1 MTALQFFGRGIWQVF
16 FRISG
21 REIVFFSFL
30 DIFFGFWVKVFFG
43 FLGGVKIC
51 FYLMAYGSF
60 RLLDLLINS
69 GLWIWSQFQA
79 IWTLKMA
86 FLGPVQSYSIWG
98 FRSLRFKKNRIET
111 GSNRILTGKLCF
123 FRLFFDVGILTKW
136 FLSLRTLQS
145 EMLKDRL
152 HL

>member
-1 MTALQFFGRGIWQVF
+1 
-16 FRISG
+16 
-21 REIVFFSFL
+21 
-30 DIFFGFWVKVFFG
+30 
-43 FLGGVKIC
+43 
-51 FYLMAYGSF
+51 MAYGSF

-69 GLWIWSQFQA
+69 GLWIWSRFQA

-111 GSNRILTGKLCF
+111 GSNRILTGKLFSSQILTVLLDYFKGDILVVLSLSGCEIPPSSF
-123 FRLFFDVGILTKW
+123 SSLSGLGILAFLGFFSIW